1 MGVLRAINLVE
12 FLIYFTCRPPVEI
25 RTVGI
30 FNRYETV
37 RVPACIK
44 LNTLLTKRPHRK
56 SIILLST
63 VIRIKQINLYLALD
77 MDLLSAR
84 SYAMIILLVTHAHA
98 GQTEEKQ
105 LELLSENYVSG
116 IIFSLFNWYFVVLLT
131 SPIRSKCKKCLKS
144 KPPNWKSW
152 RLRVQQHESV
162 INSMQRDK
170 SIEMDYK
177 SAGIINATLR
187 QGTSRIPRSC
197 ADLKNIIRLTKHNQ
211 CKLQYN
217 LRKKQKTIGIMWC
230 IKYRW
235 KRV

>member
-1 MGVLRAINLVE
+1 MGVLRAINLAA

-84 SYAMIILLVTHAHA
+84 SYAMIILLVTNAQA
-98 GQTEEKQ
+98 GPTEEKQ
-105 LELLSENYVSG
+105 LELLSEKSG
-116 IIFSLFNWYFVVLLT
+116 IIFFSFQLIF
-131 SPIRSKCKKCLKS
+131 C
-144 KPPNWKSW
+144 
-152 RLRVQQHESV
+152 
-162 INSMQRDK
+162 
-170 SIEMDYK
+170 
-177 SAGIINATLR
+177 SAVNFT
-187 QGTSRIPRSC
+187 
-197 ADLKNIIRLTKHNQ
+197 H
-211 CKLQYN
+211 
-217 LRKKQKTIGIMWC
+217 
-230 IKYRW
+230 
-235 KRV
+235 